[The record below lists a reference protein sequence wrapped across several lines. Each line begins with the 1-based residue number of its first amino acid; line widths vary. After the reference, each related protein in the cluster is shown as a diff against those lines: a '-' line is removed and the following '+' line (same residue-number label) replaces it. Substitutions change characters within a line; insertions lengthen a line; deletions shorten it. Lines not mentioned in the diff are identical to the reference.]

1 MAIAIQYI
9 YVCVCVC
16 MFKDIHVMINTYT
29 LHIINIFIMYIH
41 IYKYLGREFLVVTQQ
56 VKDPRLSP

>member
-1 MAIAIQYI
+1 
-9 YVCVCVC
+9 